1 MSFVYTKVGN
11 CATKKLP
18 GAVPVVMLLMQGQ
31 ACRCRG
37 TGRDEDALLLNY

>member
-18 GAVPVVMLLMQGQ
+18 GAVPVVMLL
-31 ACRCRG
+31 CRAKLA
-37 TGRDEDALLLNY
+37 DAEAQDVMKMLYY